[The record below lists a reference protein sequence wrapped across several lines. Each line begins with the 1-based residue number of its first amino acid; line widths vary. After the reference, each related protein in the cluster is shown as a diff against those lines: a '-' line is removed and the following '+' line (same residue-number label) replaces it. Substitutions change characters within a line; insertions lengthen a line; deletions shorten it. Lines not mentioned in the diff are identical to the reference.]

1 MRSILPVSS
10 LVSTIRNSPLRH
22 VIGSTFGTVGLS
34 IFLAIVLISLFA
46 PFLPLP
52 DPLHVDL
59 HHRFL
64 SPLSPGHLLGT
75 DQLGRD
81 LLSRVTYGGRTTL
94 AIALLA
100 TSFGMIVGT
109 SLGLIAG
116 FFGGITGAVIIR
128 LVDIELSI
136 PMMLLA
142 LLIIAVLGPNMG
154 NLVLVLG
161 LTAWVR
167 VARIVRAEALVLR
180 RREFVAAAY
189 VMGVSRM
196 RVLVRHLLPNVLSTV
211 LTIAT
216 LEMSRL
222 VLLEVSL
229 SFLGLGVQPP
239 NPAWGRML
247 AESRSYV
254 AASPWLIVVPG
265 IAVLLTV
272 LCINLMSDSVRRSLQ
287 TMT

>member
-1 MRSILPVSS
+1 MRFVLPFFNSV
-10 LVSTIRNSPLRH
+10 RNSPVRH
-22 VIGSTFGTVGLS
+22 VLSSSLGIAGLS
-34 IFLAIVLISLFA
+34 IFSAILLLSLLA

-64 SPLSPGHLLGT
+64 SPLSPDHILGT

-81 LLSRVTYGGRTTL
+81 LLSRVSYGGRTTL
-94 AIALLA
+94 AIALFA
-100 TSFGMIVGT
+100 TAFGMIVGT
-109 SLGLIAG
+109 SLGMIAG
-116 FFGGITGAVIIR
+116 FFGGITEAIIMR

-167 VARIVRAEALVLR
+167 VARMVRAETLVLR

-189 VMGVSRM
+189 VMGVSRT
-196 RVLVRHLLPNVLSTV
+196 RVLVRHLLPNVLPTV
-211 LTIAT
+211 LTVAT

-247 AESRSYV
+247 AESRSYLG
-254 AASPWLIVVPG
+254 ASPWLIVVPG

-272 LCINLMSDSVRRSLQ
+272 LSINLMSDSVRRSLQ
-287 TMT
+287 TLT